1 MKLQAIMN
9 RPAVK
14 QGTDLQ
20 DIVRLILDEQVRSIA
35 LAQLGNC
42 DTTTAADIALHVGL
56 WLVDRRRQ
64 ALSWVHD
71 AGGTE
76 LTLDDLD
83 LVAELLHAAS
93 ARS

>member
-9 RPAVK
+9 RMAAK
-14 QGTDLQ
+14 QDTDLQ
-20 DIVRLILDEQVRSIA
+20 DIARIILDEQVRPTA
-35 LAQLGNC
+35 LAQLSSC
-42 DTTTAADIALHVGL
+42 DSPTAADITLHVHL

-64 ALSWVHD
+64 ALRWIHD
-71 AGGTE
+71 AGGTD

-83 LVAELLHAAS
+83 LIAELLLTAC